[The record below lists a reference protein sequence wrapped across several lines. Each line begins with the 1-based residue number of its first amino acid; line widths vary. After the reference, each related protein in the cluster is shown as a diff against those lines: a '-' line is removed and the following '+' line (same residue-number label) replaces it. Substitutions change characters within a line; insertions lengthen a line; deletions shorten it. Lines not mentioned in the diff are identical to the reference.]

1 MKAPQTTL
9 SRMATVP
16 SMQPEATPE
25 NGKMGE
31 VRRNVRRDAWAL
43 RGPTLNLRLMSPL
56 AGGRS
61 RATQT
66 QRAPRKPRHLS
77 PRQKTESLR
86 ANGAVHLPDDC
97 TNSIPTPP
105 STRTSVW
112 VLCGVNSSSS
122 LKTNPPNPEPFTLSN
137 RSRCRFSQRG
147 GAIPNPDN
155 FAHYTLSNIVL
166 LDWCVGSHKGGLI
179 PNPDNFALYAIES

>member
-1 MKAPQTTL
+1 MEK
-9 SRMATVP
+9 
-16 SMQPEATPE
+16 
-25 NGKMGE
+25 
-31 VRRNVRRDAWAL
+31 WAKSEETYAAM

-77 PRQKTESLR
+77 LRQKTESLR

>member
-1 MKAPQTTL
+1 MEK
-9 SRMATVP
+9 
-16 SMQPEATPE
+16 
-25 NGKMGE
+25 
-31 VRRNVRRDAWAL
+31 WAKSEETYAAM

-112 VLCGVNSSSS
+112 VL
-122 LKTNPPNPEPFTLSN
+122 L
-137 RSRCRFSQRG
+137 
-147 GAIPNPDN
+147 
-155 FAHYTLSNIVL
+155 
-166 LDWCVGSHKGGLI
+166 
-179 PNPDNFALYAIES
+179 